1 MPSQALAELSAQIE
15 SQKTDSFGKFYL
27 YATLLNKIT
36 IRDRAKTFADT
47 MPFYTNKSTLGFSTT
62 SIKTG
67 TLDSTF
73 NANVTNYQSQFDVK
87 VPDFVLSIQRIVL
100 SFIRKGQLS
109 DLAYIIDK
117 MNHHLHADPMAKTE
131 YNASIYSYASFET
144 RKGDLVCLLESAQNV
159 SKLTQDIVDNSMYA
173 FITIIATLLSLKLT
187 MYLGGLLLTMATL
200 AAGGYAVYY
209 FFQTALTCI
218 KRIESAIAACDT
230 VAKKLYEQQA
240 SNLMTPNN
248 LHFIING
255 VLKPIAFAH
264 VTVQEQLATDKG
276 DYQAAVSNRET
287 VEQQFAAL
295 NK

>member
-36 IRDRAKTFADT
+36 IRDRTKTFADT
-47 MPFYTNKSTLGFSTT
+47 MPFYTGMGTT
-62 SIKTG
+62 PIKAG

-117 MNHHLHADPMAKTE
+117 MNHHLHTDPMAQTE
-131 YNASIYSYASFET
+131 YNASIYSSASFEG
-144 RKGDLVCLLESAQNV
+144 RKEGLVRLLASAQNV

-187 MYLGGLLLTMATL
+187 MYLGGLLLTIATL

-218 KRIESAIAACDT
+218 NRIESAITACDA
-230 VAKKLYEQQA
+230 VGKELYEKQA
-240 SNLMTPNN
+240 ANLMTPNN
-248 LHFIING
+248 LNFIIHG

-264 VTVQEQLATDKG
+264 VTVQEQLATDKD
-276 DYQAAVSNRET
+276 DYQAAVSNREN
-287 VEQQFAAL
+287 VGKQFAAL
-295 NK
+295 NR